1 MKTKRLFS
9 ALLCVLF
16 VFCSVFTT
24 SSIFNIRANAQT
36 EDNSSIQSVRTDT
49 LYCSSADDV
58 YVSLETDKTHFSND
72 ENIMVSYYVNSEDS
86 IINVNY
92 SQNGFSVSSITTDID
107 APNRVIAVLSCDPN
121 AETHSIS
128 IQIVLSS
135 DKTLTAM
142 LYAIT
147 NEYGTFISP
156 FSEDDARQ
164 RYFDYANANNLM
176 TQDEYETIKAE
187 LSKIDVVEDETIERP
202 SLNSGGITIMATS
215 SNETY
220 VKGTLQWTDDAGN
233 NHPLRRVM
241 IRIYDKEPI
250 GSTHIAT
257 TYADNDGNYSYTFD
271 NPDGFWDFEN
281 GGNDIFIRVYAG
293 TNNAMV
299 QNSSGED
306 YYYESSVSE
315 NVTTG
320 TTVTK
325 NLTIGMSTD
334 KGRAFQISQAILTAR
349 DYAWNMMDEMPEDVT
364 IRYPYDSGCYYESW
378 ESRITITGNA
388 RNSTTVP
395 NSYASWDVIM
405 HEYGHHI
412 SYQLGIIDSPG
423 GSHTFNSNLSD
434 ARNNKDDGIRLAW
447 SEAWPTVFAMQAQ
460 NYWSS
465 YLQNIDA
472 INDTTYDAYNF
483 WNPYEIENNTDYL
496 GDGCE
501 VSIIAVLWDLFDSA
515 NETNDTLSL
524 GHTKYWAVTTGN
536 QSKTFSN
543 FIGYFYEQYPSYIDD
558 IGLNLSY
565 YEMATTKPYISNSSS
580 VSQTVPPTFKW
591 SAQGGSSTFP
601 NNSFVLIFYNSAGAE
616 ILRTATTTSLTYTL
630 TQSEW
635 NSILYSDGKTYTM
648 AVAAT
653 QTTSPATGEYISA
666 KSVVYTKPT
675 PTNLTQTI
683 NIPASN
689 RYTEKIVN
697 LQPGQYIEYKVTF
710 ATSGTKLIQSFG
722 NKDARIYVYNSSG
735 TLLTSDD
742 DSGYSLNALLSYYFS
757 KNVEYTIKVQFYNSN
772 VSGQIK
778 LAITPAYGVYNSEAS
793 SITRYE
799 DIHTVEGCTGYTWNT
814 YAQPNYTRVI
824 TFKAPTSGNYKI
836 EIESEFDTYVYV
848 IDPRSNS
855 AIVYNVNYN
864 DDSGEGMNPLLTTY
878 LEANI
883 PYLIIYS
890 AYNPSS
896 LAETTDL
903 TLHITKS

>member
-9 ALLCVLF
+9 ALLCGLF

-164 RYFDYANANNLM
+164 RYFDYAKANNLM

-187 LSKIDVVEDETIERP
+187 LDRVGVLENEIIESPVV
-202 SLNSGGITIMATS
+202 NSGQITTMAAS
-215 SNETY
+215 SAETY

-241 IRIYDKEPI
+241 VRIYDKEPI
-250 GSTHIAT
+250 GTTHLGT
-257 TYADNDGNYSYTFD
+257 VYTDNSGKFSYTFT

-281 GGNDIFIRVYAG
+281 GGYDIFVRIYAG
-293 TNNAMV
+293 DTNAMV
-299 QNSSGED
+299 EIGDSGDE
-306 YYYESSVSE
+306 YYYESTVSE
-315 NVTTG
+315 NVSTG
-320 TTVTK
+320 STVTRDF
-325 NLTIGMSTD
+325 TFSMSND
-334 KGRAFQISQAILTAR
+334 LGKAFQISQAVLTAR
-349 DYAWNMMDEMPEDVT
+349 DYAWNMMGEMPEDVVVY
-364 IRYPYDSGCYYESW
+364 YPYSSGCSYNRD
-378 ESRITITGNA
+378 SRVIKITGNA
-388 RNSTTVP
+388 RNDPSVP
-395 NSYASWDVIM
+395 HSYASWDVIM

-412 SYQLGIIDSPG
+412 EYQLNINDSPKG
-423 GSHTFNSNLSD
+423 QHTFNANLSD
-434 ARNNKDDGIRLAW
+434 ARNNKDEGIRLAW
-447 SEAWPTVFAMQAQ
+447 AEAWPTVFGMQAQ
-460 NYWSS
+460 EYWSS
-465 YLQNIDA
+465 YLQNIPA
-472 INDTTYDAYNF
+472 INDGMYDAYNF
-483 WNPYEIENNTDYL
+483 WSPYPVENNRDYL

-501 VSIIAVLWDLFDSA
+501 ATIIAVLWDLYDSA
-515 NETNDTLSL
+515 NETNDTLAL
-524 GHTKYWAVTTGN
+524 GHTKYWAVTTGD
-536 QSKTFSN
+536 QSTTFSN

-591 SAQGGSSTFP
+591 SAQGGSATFP
-601 NNSFVLIFYNSAGAE
+601 NNSFVLIFYNSLGTE
-616 ILRTATTTSLTYTL
+616 ILRTATTTSNTYAL

-635 NSILYSDGKTYTM
+635 SSVLYSYGSTYTV

-653 QTTSPATGEYISA
+653 QTASPTTGEYISA
-666 KSVVYTKPT
+666 RSVSYTKPA
-675 PTNLTQTI
+675 PANLSQTL
-683 NIPASN
+683 NIAANN

-697 LQPGQYIEYKVTF
+697 LQPGQYIEYNITF
-710 ATSGTKLIQSFG
+710 ASGGNKLIQTFG
-722 NKDARIYVYNSSG
+722 SKDARIYLYDSEYN
-735 TLLTSDD
+735 LLAQND
-742 DSGYSLNALLSYYFS
+742 DSGYSLNSLLNYT
-757 KNVEYTIKVQFYNSN
+757 VEAGVNYILKVKFYDGSQFGKIKV
-772 VSGQIK
+772 G
-778 LAITPAYGVYNSEAS
+778 ITPASSVYSTYENIWNAEGT
-793 SITRYE
+793 SITYFFP
-799 DIHTVEGCTGYTWNT
+799 TSLNT
-814 YAQPNYTRVI
+814 TRVM
-824 TFKAPTSGNYKI
+824 TFTPTESGTYKFTTNYDGDTRI
-836 EIESEFDTYVYV
+836 DTYLYV
-848 IDPRSNS
+848 IDPNS
-855 AIVYNVNYN
+855 TNSYLYN
-864 DDSGEGMNPLLTTY
+864 DDGAGDLQATLSTNLVAGRTYFIIVSTYNITTTSG
-878 LEANI
+878 
-883 PYLIIYS
+883 
-890 AYNPSS
+890 
-896 LAETTDL
+896 DL
-903 TLHITKS
+903 TLNITKTS